1 MSTVGYGFA
10 EAYVLRG
17 LHKKKLKMEQE
28 EERAK
33 LGRAESEIRQPSGC
47 LFRVM
52 KKVHPS
58 NAQSQMACSAE
69 TEETGEVGALN
80 QKVR

>member
-33 LGRAESEIRQPSGC
+33 LGGAESEMAQPSGC
-47 LFRVM
+47 LFWVM

-58 NAQSQMACSAE
+58 NAQSQRACSAK

>member
-28 EERAK
+28 EERVK
-33 LGRAESEIRQPSGC
+33 LGRAESEIGQPSGC

-58 NAQSQMACSAE
+58 NAQSQRACSAE
-69 TEETGEVGALN
+69 TEETAEVRALN